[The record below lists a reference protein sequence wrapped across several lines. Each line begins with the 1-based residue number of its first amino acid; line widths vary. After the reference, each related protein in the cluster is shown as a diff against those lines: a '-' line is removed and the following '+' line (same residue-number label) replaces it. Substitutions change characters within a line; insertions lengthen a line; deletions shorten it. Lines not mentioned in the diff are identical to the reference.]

1 MEITEVSVIKKDG
14 TRQPFDPEKIIIA
27 VSKSANRAMSPLTDD
42 DKEKIVSYVEDYI
55 QNYQREEITVPQ
67 MHNLVESAL
76 EFFKPEV
83 AKSYRDYRNYKT
95 EFVEMLNSIYKK
107 AQSIMYIGDKENSNT
122 DSALVSTKRS
132 LIYNQL
138 NKELYQKFFMSVE
151 ELQACREGY
160 IYVHD
165 MSARR
170 DTLNCFKRN
179 TNFITSTGVKSF
191 NDFKDSDEVEVLT
204 HKGRLRKGIVHSYG
218 RQKLQQVVF
227 KNDISGA
234 NKSVFVTKNHRW
246 ILRDGTET
254 TEIKIGDELFSLGK
268 TSGEWRVECIF
279 YSEFNEVVWCIEV
292 EDDHSFVLDGGIPT
306 GNCCLSDVK
315 SILEG
320 GFEMGN
326 LPYNEPKTLD
336 VVFDVIGDIV
346 LSAASQQYGGFTIPR
361 VDEILS
367 KYAEA
372 SYLMYKEKKFNDL
385 MKEYQDMKS
394 IATFSVSD
402 SCLEERSIEI
412 AEQYAIE
419 KVTRDMEQ
427 GFQGWECKFNTVSS
441 SRGDYPF
448 TTITI
453 GLGRDKFAKLATKTC
468 LRVRAAG
475 QGKDGK
481 KRVVLFPKIVFTYTN
496 DLHGEGKELEDLFKE
511 AIKCSS
517 KAMYPDYLS
526 LDGDTTVAEM
536 YHKYGEVIAPMGCRA
551 FLSPYY
557 ERGGFYPEDEN
568 DRPVFTGR
576 WNGGVVSLHLPM
588 ILAKSRKEGKD
599 FYEVLDYYLE
609 LIRNIHK
616 RTRDYLGEMKASVN
630 PLQFCE
636 GGFYRGHLKPTD
648 KIKPLLDY
656 VTFSYGI
663 TALNELNRLYNGKSI
678 REDGE
683 FPLEVMEYINKKLE
697 QFKKED
703 HILYAVYST
712 PAESLCTEGNTLVQ
726 TVDGYKKIKDITTD
740 DLVYTYNE
748 TEKKVELK
756 RVLRAGKSKKDAKVV
771 KVTTTNGQTFICTPD
786 HPFGVRTMITNPK
799 TGKFL
804 KETVKYIKAK
814 DLKKGYRLK
823 SNYIRL
829 NYFGRPECSI
839 YHNGRRQLIHDI
851 NAEYAYGKKP
861 EGHVVH
867 HKDGD
872 VTNNKF
878 ENLQYIAADEHRRL
892 HMKDTISKYSYTLES
907 QSGEKN
913 SFYGK
918 HHTDETKKKLRLKK
932 MGKSIEV
939 FDLSEKHVG
948 HFDCAT
954 DAKRAGLTVNLVV
967 KACKGLRKTILGAHF
982 YKDHYWYYTDDC
994 SHMLVE
1000 ENHKVKSVEYL
1011 DETYD
1016 VYNMTVEDN
1025 ANYFIGGDQGILVH
1039 NCGTQVKQFR
1049 KMYGII
1055 ENVSDREYVSNSFHC
1070 HVSEDMDPIEKQD
1083 KEHRF
1088 WNLTQG
1094 GRIQYVKYPIDYNYE
1109 AMATLVRRAMDMGL
1123 YEGLNMSLSYC
1134 DDCGHAELEMDECPV
1149 CNCKNIIRI
1158 ERMNG

>member
-1 MEITEVSVIKKDG
+1 MCVTNTCEYYWGCVSGDSEIYVKTMSLLEPGSMDYITMEELWKKLKKRKISHNGIKEQPAGPDYLYCDTEGLYVYDIRKPGFVKVTRVIRNKTKQWRVITLSHKDTVYTITCTLDHPFPTVDEDGKDVRLSADKLKKGYQIRVEKPKKD
-14 TRQPFDPEKIIIA
+14 
-27 VSKSANRAMSPLTDD
+27 
-42 DKEKIVSYVEDYI
+42 DKYAIDI
-55 QNYQREEITVPQ
+55 
-67 MHNLVESAL
+67 
-76 EFFKPEV
+76 
-83 AKSYRDYRNYKT
+83 
-95 EFVEMLNSIYKK
+95 
-107 AQSIMYIGDKENSNT
+107 
-122 DSALVSTKRS
+122 
-132 LIYNQL
+132 
-138 NKELYQKFFMSVE
+138 NKETISEQK
-151 ELQACREGY
+151 
-160 IYVHD
+160 
-165 MSARR
+165 
-170 DTLNCFKRN
+170 
-179 TNFITSTGVKSF
+179 
-191 NDFKDSDEVEVLT
+191 
-204 HKGRLRKGIVHSYG
+204 
-218 RQKLQQVVF
+218 
-227 KNDISGA
+227 
-234 NKSVFVTKNHRW
+234 
-246 ILRDGTET
+246 
-254 TEIKIGDELFSLGK
+254 
-268 TSGEWRVECIF
+268 
-279 YSEFNEVVWCIEV
+279 
-292 EDDHSFVLDGGIPT
+292 P
-306 GNCCLSDVK
+306 
-315 SILEG
+315 
-320 GFEMGN
+320 
-326 LPYNEPKTLD
+326 
-336 VVFDVIGDIV
+336 DIV
-346 LSAASQQYGGFTIPR
+346 LATI
-361 VDEILS
+361 
-367 KYAEA
+367 
-372 SYLMYKEKKFNDL
+372 
-385 MKEYQDMKS
+385 
-394 IATFSVSD
+394 T
-402 SCLEERSIEI
+402 SIED
-412 AEQYAIE
+412 
-419 KVTRDMEQ
+419 K
-427 GFQGWECKFNTVSS
+427 TVEGYSYDLTTES
-441 SRGDYPF
+441 DHF
-448 TTITI
+448 TVNHI
-453 GLGRDKFAKLATKTC
+453 DSH
-468 LRVRAAG
+468 
-475 QGKDGK
+475 
-481 KRVVLFPKIVFTYTN
+481 N
-496 DLHGEGKELEDLFKE
+496 
-511 AIKCSS
+511 
-517 KAMYPDYLS
+517 
-526 LDGDTTVAEM
+526 
-536 YHKYGEVIAPMGCRA
+536 CRA

-557 ERGGFYPEDEN
+557 ERGGFYPADEN
-568 DRPVFTGR
+568 DKPVFTGR

-588 ILAKSRKEGKD
+588 ILAKARKESKD

-683 FPLEVMEYINKKLE
+683 FPLEVMEYINKKLD

-703 HILYAVYST
+703 HILYAVYGT

-878 ENLQYIAADEHRRL
+878 ENLQYMAADKHRRL
-892 HMKDTISKYSYTLES
+892 HMKDTISKYSYTPES

-1088 WNLTQG
+1088 WDLTQG

-1109 AMATLVRRAMDMGL
+1109 AMATFVRRAMDMGL

-1134 DDCGHAELEMDECPV
+1134 DDCGHAELDMDECPV
-1149 CNCKNIIRI
+1149 CNSKNIIRV